1 MIKLEGKFFRIE
13 VRSVGK
19 PKAPGTPS
27 YYRAVVSPLRGTETR
42 QSVLAASPLAATA
55 TLIAA
60 MQSEL
65 YEFQDEV
72 SIRLA
77 THHKRRTRS
86 KAGDVPP
93 RDL

>member
-1 MIKLEGKFFRIE
+1 MIKLEGKYFRIE

-19 PKAPGTPS
+19 PKAAGAPS
-27 YYRAVVSPLRGTETR
+27 YYRTIICPVRGTETR
-42 QSVLAASPLAATA
+42 QSVLAPSPLAATA
-55 TLIAA
+55 SLIASL
-60 MQSEL
+60 QSEL

-77 THHKRRTRS
+77 THHKRRNRP

-93 RDL
+93 RNL